1 MAAGPGSGCGISW
14 PRWPVPYQ
22 HIGAGA
28 YLRRIQS
35 RQYNHIQCIATT
47 QPLMSHTNTRGG
59 GRFRT
64 KIAVKNEAISRD
76 LYKIQLTEKS
86 RLRGISAGHVSSC
99 NPLTWPRVMF
109 GRVRLQNGIIAGD
122 AAKTFLPGTN
132 PRLALILFAMRMSVD
147 CPVEL

>member
-1 MAAGPGSGCGISW
+1 MHSHHPAAHES
-14 PRWPVPYQ
+14 
-22 HIGAGA
+22 H
-28 YLRRIQS
+28 
-35 RQYNHIQCIATT
+35 QY
-47 QPLMSHTNTRGG
+47 TRG

-64 KIAVKNEAISRD
+64 KKNEAISRD

-86 RLRGISAGHVSSC
+86 RLRGNSAGHVSSC

>member
-1 MAAGPGSGCGISW
+1 MHSHHPAAHES
-14 PRWPVPYQ
+14 
-22 HIGAGA
+22 H
-28 YLRRIQS
+28 
-35 RQYNHIQCIATT
+35 QY
-47 QPLMSHTNTRGG
+47 TRG

-86 RLRGISAGHVSSC
+86 RLRGNSAGHVSSC